1 MDDWEKTLSPL
12 TSYQVYEKFNNSST
26 FPGVCT
32 YCTNMSSFERKYHG
46 ITKFCCE
53 MEKNL
58 INLNK
63 ILGNIQDRTER
74 CRYFNFWFYYQIW
87 KRFTSTQII
96 TYSGSLIN
104 RLTYAWGDI
113 NKKLQLNECSYFY
126 HDNISL
132 DKWKEMKD
140 LHDFFKNYNFIE
152 TNILTF
158 NDKCQSYKNY
168 IEYNDRLYKKYHTEC
183 CISKKN
189 NKENYFN
196 CDTQFNPGT
205 LLSKLRCEDYISKP
219 PEDHQIAHVE
229 DNPDEGASSP
239 ISTATVPV
247 VAGSFTVFTILSSL
261 FIMYKFTPFGPRITN
276 RIFSKSR
283 IWNNT
288 EEETGNHELISH
300 ISMDQET
307 ELGDKG
313 YTLAYHSL

>member
-1 MDDWEKTLSPL
+1 MDDWEETLNPL
-12 TSYQVYEKFNNSST
+12 TSYKVYEKLNNSSS

-32 YCTNMSSFERKYHG
+32 YCTNVTSVERKYKG
-46 ITKFCCE
+46 ITEFCCE

-63 ILGNIQDRTER
+63 ILDNIQDRTER

-87 KRFTSTQII
+87 KRFTSTQTIAHPE
-96 TYSGSLIN
+96 SLIS
-104 RLTYAWGDI
+104 RLTYVWGDI
-113 NKKLQLNECSYFY
+113 NNKLQLNECSFFY

-158 NDKCQSYKNY
+158 GDKCQSYKNY

-196 CDTQFNPGT
+196 CDEKYNPSN
-205 LLSKLRCEDYISKP
+205 LLSKLRCEIYVRESQKDSQVVL
-219 PEDHQIAHVE
+219 PEENADLST
-229 DNPDEGASSP
+229 SSTM
-239 ISTATVPV
+239 SSDTVPV

-261 FIMYKFTPFGPRITN
+261 FIMYKFTPFGPMIIN
-276 RIFSKSR
+276 RIFSKSSV
-283 IWNNT
+283 WSNT
-288 EEETGNHELISH
+288 EDETENYELISH
-300 ISMDQET
+300 ISMDQER

-313 YTLAYHSL
+313 YKLAYHSV

>member
-1 MDDWEKTLSPL
+1 MDDWEKTLNPL
-12 TSYQVYEKFNNSST
+12 TSYQVYEKLNNSST

-32 YCTNMSSFERKYHG
+32 YCTNMKSFERIFQG

-63 ILGNIQDRTER
+63 ILGHIQDRTER

-87 KRFTSTQII
+87 KRFTSTQTIDHPESI
-96 TYSGSLIN
+96 IN
-104 RLTYAWGDI
+104 RLTYSWVDI
-113 NKKLQLNECSYFY
+113 NEKLHLNECSYFY

-152 TNILTF
+152 TNILTSS
-158 NDKCQSYKNY
+158 DKCQSYKNY
-168 IEYNDRLYKKYHTEC
+168 VEYNERLYKKYHTEC

-196 CDTQFNPGT
+196 CNTQFNPSK
-205 LLSKLRCEDYISKP
+205 LLSKLKCENYILESR
-219 PEDHQIAHVE
+219 EDPQIALEE
-229 DNPDEGASSP
+229 DNPDESASSP
-239 ISTATVPV
+239 MSSETVPV
-247 VAGSFTVFTILSSL
+247 VVGSFTVFTILSSL
-261 FIMYKFTPFGPRITN
+261 YIMYKFTPFGPRITN

-283 IWNNT
+283 VWSNT
-288 EEETGNHELISH
+288 EEETENHELISH
-300 ISMDQET
+300 ISMDQER
-307 ELGDKG
+307 ELDDKG
-313 YTLAYHSL
+313 YTLSYHSL